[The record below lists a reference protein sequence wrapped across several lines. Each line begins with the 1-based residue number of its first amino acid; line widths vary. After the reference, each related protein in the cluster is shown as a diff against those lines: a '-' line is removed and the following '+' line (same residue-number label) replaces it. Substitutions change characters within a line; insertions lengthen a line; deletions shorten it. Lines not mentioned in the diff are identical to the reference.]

1 MFPAASA
8 PRSRRW
14 SLSAEGSEP
23 AALGREWDY
32 SAPVCFRTELI
43 KVLRNVNDQAPHDFY
58 VWSRVKKKKSSVC
71 SVAGG
76 VSSDWCGHLKLRGEL
91 QSSRKNVCRSVLKIL
106 SQFSDIKHLSAVAF
120 ETTEVC
126 MCVCLTSEAP
136 TELRLPRCELEA
148 VSGLTQSYLGVCS
161 QHVAEFLVLILS

>member
-1 MFPAASA
+1 M
-8 PRSRRW
+8 
-14 SLSAEGSEP
+14 
-23 AALGREWDY
+23 
-32 SAPVCFRTELI
+32 
-43 KVLRNVNDQAPHDFY
+43 
-58 VWSRVKKKKSSVC
+58 
-71 SVAGG
+71 AGG
-76 VSSDWCGHLKLRGEL
+76 VSSDRCGRLKLQGEL

-126 MCVCLTSEAP
+126 VCVCLTSEAP